1 MITNNTNP
9 DQTLYLREEYR
20 LGVSNCV
27 SVDIFIQPGLRY
39 NEDTV
44 SVEKKGTVIEVNGP
58 SHFSIMDRQ
67 TNRYEYNIQTLKKKE
82 LLEAMGYMY
91 IDIPYNEWNQLKRD
105 KDAKVSYLKKKM
117 AGIIQKTK
125 YKSSTRNVKS

>member
-82 LLEAMGYMY
+82 LLEAMDYMY
-91 IDIPYNEWNQLKRD
+91 IDIPYNEWDQLRRD
-105 KDAKVSYLKKKM
+105 KDAKVSYLKKKL
-117 AGIIQKTK
+117 Q
-125 YKSSTRNVKS
+125 V

>member
-67 TNRYEYNIQTLKKKE
+67 ANRYKYNIQTLKKKE
-82 LLEAMGYMY
+82 LLEAMGYVY
-91 IDIPYNEWNQLKRD
+91 VDIIYYEWDQLGSD
-105 KDAKVSYLKKKM
+105 KNAKISFLKKKL
-117 AGIIQKTK
+117 Q
-125 YKSSTRNVKS
+125 V